1 MQKILFPSCK
11 MTSSHASIPTRPQ
24 IIFRPNTT
32 EDAEKG
38 HKFVKTTIKT
48 IFLNF
53 LSHDIPWHPLPTR

>member
-11 MTSSHASIPTRPQ
+11 MMSSHASIPTRPQ

-38 HKFVKTTIKT
+38 HKFVKTTIQT
-48 IFLNF
+48 IILNF